1 MRLIMTEYELDRWY
15 GYQVGIDIAS
25 FPPYRPP
32 EVNKQAYEYLKKYA
46 NFAQEENKEAGSGGL
61 DGRTRKIRKKDSNK
75 KKEQNVL
82 PDAVQT
88 GTRGR
93 GDAKNEYKVM

>member
-1 MRLIMTEYELDRWY
+1 MTEYELDRWY

-46 NFAQEENKEAGSGGL
+46 NFAQEENKEAG
-61 DGRTRKIRKKDSNK
+61 
-75 KKEQNVL
+75 
-82 PDAVQT
+82 
-88 GTRGR
+88 
-93 GDAKNEYKVM
+93 

>member
-15 GYQVGIDIAS
+15 GYQVGIDIAQ

-46 NFAQEENKEAGSGGL
+46 NFAQEENKEAG
-61 DGRTRKIRKKDSNK
+61 
-75 KKEQNVL
+75 
-82 PDAVQT
+82 
-88 GTRGR
+88 
-93 GDAKNEYKVM
+93 